1 MRIVGISIS
10 SAKDTDKVAD
20 GVVLGYGAIAKR
32 DGRRGLVGV
41 SYINGKHLFGK
52 SVAAIGA
59 AGLAIGLALQGSLA
73 NFAGGVLI
81 MLFRP
86 FRAGDWIEAQGVSG
100 SVDSIQIFHTTL
112 KTADN
117 KVVIVPNGSLSNGH
131 ITNYSRESTRR
142 ADINLGIDYS
152 SDIRLAREVLLKIA
166 EDPRVL
172 RDPEPVVFVTGL
184 GDSAVNLSLRVWV
197 ATPDFWPVTFGF
209 TELAKERLLEIAVVI
224 TGPQLSPR
232 VEGPVI
238 VVYPE
243 GTWYTYMDEK
253 VLDEIIEE
261 HLRHGRPVERDAE
274 GHSAAERVTNDD
286 RLLVRRELIQQVL
299 RERTGAV

>member
-1 MRIVGISIS
+1 MEMNVEQLVKMSETWLPVMMQYAGQLTLAIVTLLIGWC
-10 SAKDTDKVAD
+10 
-20 GVVLGYGAIAKR
+20 L
-32 DGRRGLVGV
+32 
-41 SYINGKHLFGK
+41 INGLIGK
-52 SVAAIGA
+52 VGALMQRRNVDRALHSFIASLAGIILKVLLLVSVASMIGVETTSFIAVIGA

-131 ITNYSRESTRR
+131 ITNYSREPKRR

-166 EDPRVL
+166 EDPRVH

-209 TELAKERLLEIAVVI
+209 TELAKERLTEAGIGIPFPQRVV
-224 TGPQLSPR
+224 
-232 VEGPVI
+232 
-238 VVYPE
+238 
-243 GTWYTYMDEK
+243 
-253 VLDEIIEE
+253 
-261 HLRHGRPVERDAE
+261 HLVQP
-274 GHSAAERVTNDD
+274 S
-286 RLLVRRELIQQVL
+286 
-299 RERTGAV
+299 